1 VIEGMADT
9 RDLGKLFDARIPII
23 AIESP
28 DEPRVL
34 GLLLNL
40 AIARGLAFSQWT
52 VTGGLRRGG
61 IEGPSTTPELR
72 EPEALLQ
79 HIAATNGPGLYALC
93 DFHPWLD
100 EPTNL
105 RFLKDIALDF
115 DRLGN
120 CIVLVSHRLT
130 IPPEIGRLCAS
141 FELRLPSD
149 EELMAMIRRE
159 AQEWARLHKGAK
171 VSTDQATLKRLL
183 SNVRGVSHSDARILL
198 RHAIFDDGA
207 ITASDLP
214 EMNRL
219 KFELLD
225 SEGVLHFEY
234 DTATFTDVAGLGN
247 LKSWLELRRSA
258 FLDQGTAD
266 RPRGVLLCG
275 VQGGG
280 KSLAAR
286 AVAGFWGLPLLR
298 LDFGALYNK
307 FFGETERNL
316 RNSLK
321 QAELMS
327 PCVLWMDEIEKGLA
341 TGSSDN
347 ATSRRV
353 LGTLLTWMAEKRRAV
368 FIVATSN
375 DLTELPPELMRKGR
389 LDEVFF
395 VDLSDAAMRTDIL
408 TIHLGKRDLAP
419 ADYNLA
425 ELADATEG
433 FTGAEIEE
441 AIVSAR
447 YLAAANRES
456 VRQDD
461 LLAAVHRTY
470 PISVLRAES
479 IASLRAWAANRTV
492 PA

>member
-266 RPRGVLLCG
+266 RPRGVLLCPTPPPG
-275 VQGGG
+275 
-280 KSLAAR
+280 S
-286 AVAGFWGLPLLR
+286 
-298 LDFGALYNK
+298 
-307 FFGETERNL
+307 L
-316 RNSLK
+316 RNGSTPSCSMRP
-321 QAELMS
+321 APPPARS
-327 PCVLWMDEIEKGLA
+327 AA
-341 TGSSDN
+341 T
-347 ATSRRV
+347 
-353 LGTLLTWMAEKRRAV
+353 
-368 FIVATSN
+368 
-375 DLTELPPELMRKGR
+375 
-389 LDEVFF
+389 
-395 VDLSDAAMRTDIL
+395 RT
-408 TIHLGKRDLAP
+408 
-419 ADYNLA
+419 
-425 ELADATEG
+425 
-433 FTGAEIEE
+433 F
-441 AIVSAR
+441 
-447 YLAAANRES
+447 
-456 VRQDD
+456 
-461 LLAAVHRTY
+461 
-470 PISVLRAES
+470 PISSPTRTSPNSPASKRGFS
-479 IASLRAWAANRTV
+479 ITPSACSSPAAHSSTP
-492 PA
+492 PARWSPRKARPR